1 MTAIDAYFPAF
12 YDDPQPHKLFDGI
25 IENMDGSTMYI
36 AEAVTVDL
44 DEEDAMSRQNSYG
57 HELLHALKL
66 SWPIILIVVGASF
79 GFFQLTQSRIDASQE
94 AMQAQ
99 LAEIRTQMSADR
111 ESASSDNSALRSDV
125 NQGLNRVADKLDDIG
140 KTLTSIKVDQATQKA
155 QLEQKNNQ

>member
-1 MTAIDAYFPAF
+1 MTAIDAYFPNFVGNAE
-12 YDDPQPHKLFDGI
+12 PNVLVGGI
-25 IENMDGSTMYI
+25 IENMDGSTMYV
-36 AEAVTVDL
+36 AETITMVL
-44 DEEDAMSRQNSYG
+44 DEEGAMSRQNSYG

-66 SWPIILIVVGASF
+66 SWPIILVVVGASF

-94 AMQAQ
+94 AMQSQ

-155 QLEQKNNQ
+155 QIEQKNN